1 VEEEEEEAN
10 FSGASIAT
18 PFLPFLFCFSLFPLF
33 SPRFLETAVISFHFC
48 F

>member
-18 PFLPFLFCFSLFPLF
+18 PFLPFLFCFYFHLFLFFSPLF
-33 SPRFLETAVISFHFC
+33 WKRQ
-48 F
+48 